1 LVVTTLQGLLDRLCL
16 PYIAHCH
23 LLSVR
28 YTGKD
33 KSRLVTNMLFRMGAS
48 AVLMSNKP
56 AWASRAKYTL
66 HKAVRV
72 HTAAVE
78 ESYK

>member
-1 LVVTTLQGLLDRLCL
+1 MVGC
-16 PYIAHCH
+16 
-23 LLSVR
+23 R

-48 AVLMSNKP
+48 AVLLSNKP
-56 AWASRAKYTL
+56 SWASRAKYTL

-78 ESYK
+78 DSYK